1 MEIDGN
7 LEFLTSSPIT
17 FLVQWSVSTCA
28 RNVKIVDI
36 TCTDRVLQGYSRV
49 FETYQL
55 AAED

>member
-17 FLVQWSVSTCA
+17 FLVQWSVSTCP

-36 TCTDRVLQGYSRV
+36 TCSDRVLQGYCRV
-49 FETYQL
+49 FETYQH
-55 AAED
+55 AAEV